1 MWNRIKFSF
10 SNIKKKETF
19 VLLLGG
25 GGRTFCVYL
34 SYGKNKQKKK
44 HRGKKEQ
51 QKRKTMAQ
59 SVKRKQNKKN
69 VCVWCLHF
77 CHLFSVGSTF
87 FFCLLLIPPLAS
99 FVVFSPQILILLS
112 LWNLCRQR
120 KKTTQRNK
128 QWSKLMSNMCLVR
141 LSRFCCCLLLLPCQ
155 FVMDGVFHLVV
166 SNVNIKQHWNK
177 KIQQHFKI
185 QKSQPTSSLFELK
198 WRRRSHPRI
207 ERTIRDVCQVEMFFF
222 KWWVGSMSGRDWTWL
237 TLVI

>member
-1 MWNRIKFSF
+1 MGKTNR
-10 SNIKKKETF
+10 
-19 VLLLGG
+19 
-25 GGRTFCVYL
+25 
-34 SYGKNKQKKK
+34 KKK

-141 LSRFCCCLLLLPCQ
+141 LSRSCCCLLLLPCQ

-166 SNVNIKQHWNK
+166 SNVNIKQQNK
-177 KIQQHFKI
+177 IRQHFKI